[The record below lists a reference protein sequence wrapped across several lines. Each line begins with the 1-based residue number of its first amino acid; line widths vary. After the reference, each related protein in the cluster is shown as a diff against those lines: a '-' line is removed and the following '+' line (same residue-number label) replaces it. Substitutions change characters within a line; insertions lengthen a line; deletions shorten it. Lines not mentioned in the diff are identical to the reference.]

1 MEQQVILRKI
11 EHLEQ
16 AVQSLQERR
25 ELQLSDEAALIFLK
39 SEIQQLK
46 NEGVKHVDVISI
58 HERTRLPLSQIAKLM
73 RQIEREGVV
82 GACE

>member
-16 AVQSLQERR
+16 AIQALQERQ
-25 ELQLSDEAALIFLK
+25 ELQLSDEAASVFLK
-39 SEIQQLK
+39 AEIQQLK
-46 NEGVKHVDVISI
+46 SQGVRHVDVISL
-58 HERTRLPLSQIAKLM
+58 HERTRLPLAQVAELM
-73 RQIEREGVV
+73 RQIEHEGVV

>member
-58 HERTRLPLSQIAKLM
+58 HERTRLPLSQIAKRM